1 MTQEAMSREPRSP
14 KELNLNSTKKT
25 KTPAASSTL
34 PPLDWARSHG
44 PITGALSATTGA
56 AAAALLGT
64 VTGMPEGWPLLIG
77 AAGAV
82 GHGIGH
88 SVRRKLTLRTAV
100 ARAASWLVAGGWTA
114 WAMAHG
120 PLSWAAAG
128 SLAALGVGIGAAASH
143 TAAWEEVAEEERFTA
158 EARAAAAEMDGRRR
172 TIAAAWQDR
181 IKRVCGVDVK
191 IVAVEFWETGAG
203 LSVEAELPGGG
214 VTWDRI
220 SSRSRALAADARLPL
235 GCTVHVEE
243 GAAQGLVVLDVMT
256 KNIMREE
263 RLYPDD
269 YSPLSILTG
278 IPWCLRPNG
287 EEIRV
292 FLREAC
298 ALLLGPPGSGKST
311 FMDVIL
317 AGFARCTD
325 VLTWVIDLK
334 QGAIGIPW
342 VTPWLEAQGLIE
354 PDDPDNP
361 APAGTRPGVDWLA
374 ATPKEAIR
382 MLKAALRINKARQL
396 GYQKLMR
403 QQDTTLL
410 PISPELPQIEIV
422 IDEGAEALAHA
433 NNRREP
439 EKRELAELIK
449 EVMRTTRAMGLRK
462 VLTAVDGNL
471 NTIGDTVVKRFS
483 PLSLAL
489 TSGENSGHNVGKL
502 FPKGRIDS
510 NQLNEK
516 GAGIIGDSGAN
527 GFAPTEF
534 KGWKSLPSMV
544 RRVVLATNDR
554 RPTLDQVSVE
564 AAGDDYLQRWSP
576 ARAGWLTTVA
586 EAVRHGDTDD
596 DGQAPGAAGTA
607 TTVLDNPEPPT
618 SGDDSERRH
627 RSLNLSYQRR
637 GDGDDPDELAARFLA
652 QIDQTYGTTEEPDR
666 TRPADRTDH
675 ERPRGLN
682 LSYSRTEP
690 RETSDT
696 PEDEA
701 DRVPPLLQRAY
712 DAVRAAG
719 GRMHTADLAEQLGLG
734 ATELGTEL
742 GRILRAVGVE
752 RPGKGTVRV
761 GKSEP
766 RTGYLAE
773 TLAEAIRRYRD
784 AR

>member
-1 MTQEAMSREPRSP
+1 MTPKTTTRDRRAP
-14 KELNLNSTKKT
+14 KELNLNSTKNKQ
-25 KTPAASSTL
+25 AAHSTL
-34 PPLDWARSHG
+34 PPLDWARGHG

-64 VTGMPEGWPLLIG
+64 ASGMPEGWPLLIG
-77 AAGAV
+77 AAGAA
-82 GHGIGH
+82 GHGIGY

-100 ARAASWLVAGGWTA
+100 ARAASWLVAGGWTT

-128 SLAALGVGIGAAASH
+128 SLAAIGVGTWAAASH

-158 EARAAAAEMDGRRR
+158 AARAAAAEMDSRRKSL
-172 TIAAAWQDR
+172 AHEWQDR
-181 IKRVCGVDVK
+181 IARVCAVDVK
-191 IVAVEFWETGAG
+191 VIAVQFWDTGAG
-203 LSVEAELPGGG
+203 FSIEAELPGGG

-220 SSRSRALAADARLPL
+220 SSRSRPLAADARLPL

-243 GAAQGLVVLDVMT
+243 GAAQGLVVLDIMT
-256 KNIMREE
+256 KNIMSEDKT
-263 RLYPDD
+263 YPED
-269 YSPLSILTG
+269 YSPLSVLTG

-311 FMDVIL
+311 FLDIIL
-317 AGFARCTD
+317 TGFARCTD
-325 VLTWVIDLK
+325 VLTFVIDLK
-334 QGAIGIPW
+334 KGAVGIPW

-354 PDDPDNP
+354 PDEENNR

-374 ATPKEAIR
+374 STAKEAIR
-382 MLKAALRINKARQL
+382 MLKAVLRINDARQL
-396 GYQKLMR
+396 HYQKLMR
-403 QQDTTLL
+403 QHDTNLL
-410 PISPELPQIEIV
+410 PISPSLPQIEIV
-422 IDEGAEALAHA
+422 MDEGAEALAHA

-439 EKRELAELIK
+439 EKRELAQLTK
-449 EVMRTTRAMGLRK
+449 QVMRTTRAMGIRM
-462 VLTAVDGNL
+462 VLTAVDGNVS
-471 NTIGDTVVKRFS
+471 TIGDTEVKRFS
-483 PLSLAL
+483 PLSAAL

-502 FPKGRIDS
+502 FPRVKIDS
-510 NQLNEK
+510 AQLNEK
-516 GAGIIGDSGAN
+516 GAGIIGDNGAD

-554 RPTLDQVSVE
+554 RPELDKISAD
-564 AAGDDYLQRWSP
+564 AAGADYRERWSP
-576 ARAGWLTTVA
+576 ERAGWLATATTRS
-586 EAVRHGDTDD
+586 EGTE
-596 DGQAPGAAGTA
+596 GETPSAAGTA
-607 TTVLDNPEPPT
+607 TAVLDKPEPPAT
-618 SGDDSERRH
+618 GDEDSGRH
-627 RSLNLSYQRR
+627 RKSLNLSYRQRAEE
-637 GDGDDPDELAARFLA
+637 DPDALAAKLLDA
-652 QIDQTYGTTEEPDR
+652 IDKTYGTTEEPDR
-666 TRPADRTDH
+666 PPRPDR

-682 LSYSRTEP
+682 LSYNRG
-690 RETSDT
+690 ETSEPSDT
-696 PEDEA
+696 SNGES

-712 DAVRAAG
+712 DTVTAAG

>member
-1 MTQEAMSREPRSP
+1 MTTQETMSREPRSP
-14 KELNLNSTKKT
+14 KKLNLSSTKKT
-25 KTPAASSTL
+25 KTPGADSTL

-64 VTGMPEGWPLLIG
+64 ATGMPEGWPLLIG

-100 ARAASWLVAGGWTA
+100 ARAASWLVAGGWTT

-143 TAAWEEVAEEERFTA
+143 TAAWEEAAEEERFTA

-172 TIAAAWQDR
+172 VIAAEWQDR
-181 IKRVCGVDVK
+181 VKRVCMADVK
-191 IVAVEFWETGAG
+191 VVAVEFWETGAG
-203 LSVEAELPGGG
+203 FSVEAELPGGG

-243 GAAQGLVVLDVMT
+243 GAAQGLVVFDVMT

-263 RLYPDD
+263 KLYPDD

-311 FMDVIL
+311 FMDIIL
-317 AGFARCTD
+317 TGFARCTD

-382 MLKAALRINKARQL
+382 MLQAALRINKARQL
-396 GYQKLMR
+396 RYQKLMR

-483 PLSLAL
+483 PLSIAL

-502 FPKGRIDS
+502 FPKVRIDS

-564 AAGDDYLQRWSP
+564 AAGEDYRERWSP
-576 ARAGWLTTVA
+576 ARAGWLATAA
-586 EAVRHGDTDD
+586 EAVKNGETDD
-596 DGQAPGAAGTA
+596 DQAPGAAGT
-607 TTVLDNPEPPT
+607 TTAVLDKPEPPAA
-618 SGDDSERRH
+618 GDDSERRH

-637 GDGDDPDELAARFLA
+637 AEDDPDELAARFLA

-666 TRPADRTDH
+666 TRRTDRQ
-675 ERPRGLN
+675 RPRGLN

-690 RETSDT
+690 QENGDATEDGDG
-696 PEDEA
+696 PE
-701 DRVPPLLQRAY
+701 RVPPLLQRAY

>member
-1 MTQEAMSREPRSP
+1 MRRERRSH
-14 KELNLNSTKKT
+14 KELNLASTKKT
-25 KTPAASSTL
+25 KTPGANSTL

-44 PITGALSATTGA
+44 PITGALSATTGV

-64 VTGMPEGWPLLIG
+64 ATGMPEGWPLLIG

-100 ARAASWLVAGGWTA
+100 ARAASWLVAGGWTT

-128 SLAALGVGIGAAASH
+128 SLTALGVGIGAAASH
-143 TAAWEEVAEEERFTA
+143 TAAWEEAAEEERFTA

-172 TIAAAWQDR
+172 TIAAEWQDR
-181 IKRVCGVDVK
+181 VRRVCMADVK
-191 IVAVEFWETGAG
+191 VVAVEFWETGAG
-203 LSVEAELPGGG
+203 YSVEAELPGGG

-243 GAAQGLVVLDVMT
+243 GAAQGLVVFDVMT

-263 RLYPDD
+263 RPYPDD

-287 EEIRV
+287 EDIRV

-361 APAGTRPGVDWLA
+361 APAGTRSGVDWLA

-396 GYQKLMR
+396 RYQKLMR

-439 EKRELAELIK
+439 EKRQLAELIK
-449 EVMRTTRAMGLRK
+449 EVMRTTRAMGIRK

-502 FPKGRIDS
+502 FPKVRIDS
-510 NQLNEK
+510 TQLNEK

-554 RPTLDQVSVE
+554 RPTLDSVSVE
-564 AAGDDYLQRWSP
+564 AAGADYRERWSP
-576 ARAGWLTTVA
+576 ARAGWLATAA
-586 EAVRHGDTDD
+586 EAVRNGEPGDD
-596 DGQAPGAAGTA
+596 QAPGAAGTA
-607 TTVLDNPEPPT
+607 TAVLDKPEQLA

-637 GDGDDPDELAARFLA
+637 AEDDPDELAARFLA
-652 QIDQTYGTTEEPDR
+652 EIDQTYGTTEEPDH
-666 TRPADRTDH
+666 TRR

-690 RETSDT
+690 QETSDT
-696 PEDEA
+696 PEDEPN
-701 DRVPPLLQRAY
+701 RVPPLLEQAY
-712 DAVRAAG
+712 DAVTAAG

-773 TLAEAIRRYRD
+773 TLAEAIHRYRD

>member
-1 MTQEAMSREPRSP
+1 MTRQETMSREPRSS
-14 KELNLNSTKKT
+14 KKLDLSSTKKT
-25 KTPAASSTL
+25 KTPGAGSTL

-64 VTGMPEGWPLLIG
+64 ATGMPEGWPLLIG

-88 SVRRKLTLRTAV
+88 SVRRNLTLRTAV
-100 ARAASWLVAGGWTA
+100 ARAASWLVAGGWTT

-143 TAAWEEVAEEERFTA
+143 TAAWEEAAEEERFTA

-172 TIAAAWQDR
+172 VIAAEWQDR
-181 IKRVCGVDVK
+181 VKRVCMADVK
-191 IVAVEFWETGAG
+191 VVAVEFWETGAG
-203 LSVEAELPGGG
+203 FSVEAELPGGG

-243 GAAQGLVVLDVMT
+243 GAAQGLVVFDVMT

-263 RLYPDD
+263 KLYPDD

-354 PDDPDNP
+354 PDDPANP

-382 MLKAALRINKARQL
+382 LLKAALRINKARQL
-396 GYQKLMR
+396 RYQKLMR

-449 EVMRTTRAMGLRK
+449 EVMRTTRAMGIRK

-483 PLSLAL
+483 PLSIAL

-502 FPKGRIDS
+502 FPKVRIDS

-544 RRVVLATNDR
+544 RRVILATNDR

-564 AAGDDYLQRWSP
+564 AAGEDYRERWSP
-576 ARAGWLTTVA
+576 ARAGWLATAA
-586 EAVRHGDTDD
+586 EAVRNGETGDD
-596 DGQAPGAAGTA
+596 QAPGAAGT
-607 TTVLDNPEPPT
+607 TTAVLDTPEPPVA
-618 SGDDSERRH
+618 GDDSERRH

-637 GDGDDPDELAARFLA
+637 AEDDPDELAARFLA
-652 QIDQTYGTTEEPDR
+652 EIDQTYGTTEEPDR
-666 TRPADRTDH
+666 TRR

-690 RETSDT
+690 PETSDT
-696 PEDEA
+696 TDSDEA
-701 DRVPPLLQRAY
+701 DRVPPLLQRAH
-712 DAVRAAG
+712 DAVTAAG
-719 GRMHTADLAEQLGLG
+719 GRIHTADLAEELGLG

>member
-1 MTQEAMSREPRSP
+1 MTQEAMTRERRSP
-14 KELNLNSTKKT
+14 KELNLKSTKKT
-25 KTPAASSTL
+25 KTPGAGSTL
-34 PPLDWARSHG
+34 PPLDWARGHG

-64 VTGMPEGWPLLIG
+64 ATGMPEGWPLLIG

-88 SVRRKLTLRTAV
+88 SVHRKLTLRTAV

-120 PLSWAAAG
+120 PLSWVAAG

-143 TAAWEEVAEEERFTA
+143 TAAWEEVAEEERFTT

-172 TIAAAWQDR
+172 TIAGEWQDR
-181 IKRVCGVDVK
+181 IKRVCMVDVK
-191 IVAVEFWETGAG
+191 VVAVEFWETGAG
-203 LSVEAELPGGG
+203 FSIEAELPGGG

-243 GAAQGLVVLDVMT
+243 GAAQGLVVVDIMT

-263 RLYPDD
+263 KLYPED

-287 EEIRV
+287 EAILV

-342 VTPWLEAQGLIE
+342 VTPWLEAKGLIE

-396 GYQKLMR
+396 RYQKLMR

-449 EVMRTTRAMGLRK
+449 EVMRTTRAMGIRK

-471 NTIGDTVVKRFS
+471 STIGDTVVKRFS
-483 PLSLAL
+483 PLSIAL

-502 FPKGRIDS
+502 FPKARIDS
-510 NQLNEK
+510 TQLNEK

-554 RPTLDQVSVE
+554 RPTLDQISVE
-564 AAGDDYLQRWSP
+564 AAGTDYSERWTQE
-576 ARAGWLTTVA
+576 RAGWLVTAA
-586 EAVRHGDTDD
+586 EAVRNGETDD
-596 DGQAPGAAGTA
+596 QAPGTTGTVTA
-607 TTVLDNPEPPT
+607 VLDKPEPPAA
-618 SGDDSERRH
+618 GDDSGRRH

-637 GDGDDPDELAARFLA
+637 AEGEDPDELAAKLLA
-652 QIDQTYGTTEEPDR
+652 QIEETYGTTDEPDR
-666 TRPADRTDH
+666 TRRTDR

-682 LSYSRTEP
+682 LSYNRDDHP
-690 RETSDT
+690 
-696 PEDEA
+696 A
-701 DRVPPLLQRAY
+701 PPSTDPD
-712 DAVRAAG
+712 DA
-719 GRMHTADLAEQLGLG
+719 TADQDPADAESSGHREG
-734 ATELGTEL
+734 S
-742 GRILRAVGVE
+742 GVSG
-752 RPGKGTVRV
+752 PDW
-761 GKSEP
+761 
-766 RTGYLAE
+766 
-773 TLAEAIRRYRD
+773 LAEAIDAIESAGPMGMKPSAIADMVGRDRKTIRAGLRAAAERGQLVYRD
-784 AR
+784 NGPHSVYVHPDHT

>member
-1 MTQEAMSREPRSP
+1 MTTQETMSRERRTP
-14 KELNLNSTKKT
+14 KKLDLNSTKKT
-25 KTPAASSTL
+25 KTPGAGSTL

-64 VTGMPEGWPLLIG
+64 ATGMPEGWPLLIG

-100 ARAASWLVAGGWTA
+100 ARAASWLVAGGWTT

-128 SLAALGVGIGAAASH
+128 TLTALGVGIGAAASH
-143 TAAWEEVAEEERFTA
+143 TAAWEEAAEEERFTA
-158 EARAAAAEMDGRRR
+158 AARAAAAEMDGRRR
-172 TIAAAWQDR
+172 AIAAEWQDR
-181 IKRVCGVDVK
+181 IKRVCMADVK
-191 IVAVEFWETGAG
+191 VVAVEFWETGAG
-203 LSVEAELPGGG
+203 FSVEAELPGGP

-243 GAAQGLVVLDVMT
+243 GAAQGLVVFDVMT

-263 RLYPDD
+263 KLYPDD

-382 MLKAALRINKARQL
+382 LLKAALRINKARQL
-396 GYQKLMR
+396 RYQKLMR

-439 EKRELAELIK
+439 EKRELAELIR
-449 EVMRTTRAMGLRK
+449 EVMRTTRAMGIRK

-502 FPKGRIDS
+502 FPKARIDS
-510 NQLNEK
+510 TQLNEK

-564 AAGDDYLQRWSP
+564 AAGDDYRERWSP
-576 ARAGWLTTVA
+576 ERAGWLATAAV
-586 EAVRHGDTDD
+586 AVRNGETDED
-596 DGQAPGAAGTA
+596 PAPGTAGTA
-607 TTVLDNPEPPT
+607 TAVLDKPETPT
-618 SGDDSERRH
+618 SGDDNERRR

-637 GDGDDPDELAARFLA
+637 TDKEDPDALAARFLA
-652 QIDQTYGTTEEPDR
+652 EIDETYGTTEEPDR
-666 TRPADRTDH
+666 TDRH
-675 ERPRGLN
+675 RPRGLN
-682 LSYSRTEP
+682 LSYSRTETP
-690 RETSDT
+690 ETSDT
-696 PEDEA
+696 TEDES

-712 DAVRAAG
+712 DAVTAAG

>member
-1 MTQEAMSREPRSP
+1 MTEKTMRRERRSH
-14 KELNLNSTKKT
+14 KELNLASTKKT
-25 KTPAASSTL
+25 KTPGANSTL

-44 PITGALSATTGA
+44 PITGALSATTGV

-64 VTGMPEGWPLLIG
+64 ATGMPEGWPLLIG

-100 ARAASWLVAGGWTA
+100 ARAASWLVAGGWTT

-128 SLAALGVGIGAAASH
+128 SLTALGVGIGAAASH
-143 TAAWEEVAEEERFTA
+143 TAAWEEAAEEERFTA

-172 TIAAAWQDR
+172 TIAAEWQDR
-181 IKRVCGVDVK
+181 VRRVCMADVK
-191 IVAVEFWETGAG
+191 VVAVEFWETGAG
-203 LSVEAELPGGG
+203 YSVEAELPGGG

-243 GAAQGLVVLDVMT
+243 GAAQGLVVFDVMT

-263 RLYPDD
+263 RPYPDD

-287 EEIRV
+287 EDIRV

-361 APAGTRPGVDWLA
+361 APAGTRSGVDWLA

-396 GYQKLMR
+396 RYQKLMR

-439 EKRELAELIK
+439 EKRQLAELIK
-449 EVMRTTRAMGLRK
+449 EVMRTTRAMGIRK

-502 FPKGRIDS
+502 FPKVRIDS
-510 NQLNEK
+510 TQLNEK

-554 RPTLDQVSVE
+554 RPTLDSVSVE
-564 AAGDDYLQRWSP
+564 AAGADYRERWSP
-576 ARAGWLTTVA
+576 ARAGWLATAA
-586 EAVRHGDTDD
+586 EAVRNGEPGDD
-596 DGQAPGAAGTA
+596 QAPGAAGTA
-607 TTVLDNPEPPT
+607 TAVLDKPEQLA

-637 GDGDDPDELAARFLA
+637 AEDDPDELAARFLA
-652 QIDQTYGTTEEPDR
+652 EIDQTYGTTEEPDH
-666 TRPADRTDH
+666 TRR

-690 RETSDT
+690 QETSDT
-696 PEDEA
+696 PEDEPN
-701 DRVPPLLQRAY
+701 RVPPLLEQAY
-712 DAVRAAG
+712 DAVTAAG

-773 TLAEAIRRYRD
+773 TLAEAIHRYRD